1 MSISKSFGQEKKNIN
16 QNQHKVDQS
25 TANQMFDLL
34 LGPAHKVRTSIN
46 PADRSHENDDKFLS
60 SICVGLDLFRL
71 VKMFRTWSLCC
82 EVAVFVRH
90 AL

>member
-1 MSISKSFGQEKKNIN
+1 MSISKSFGQEKNNIN

-34 LGPAHKVRTSIN
+34 LAHKVRTSIS
-46 PADRSHENDDKFLS
+46 PADRSHENDVKFLS

-71 VKMFRTWSLCC
+71 VKMCRTWSLCC